1 MSEYKPNSR
10 LSKQEPKNEEIKKE
24 KVEKIVKGTVK
35 AKKKNKFLGMFMLGD
50 IIDIKD
56 YVLQDVLIPAI
67 KNTIEDV
74 VVNGVSM
81 MLTGETRKS
90 NKRSTA
96 SRISYR
102 SYYERE
108 EKDRDR
114 DRDRSRSRDRGY
126 SYDDVILESRAEAEE
141 VISRLDELI
150 DVYGMASVADLYDLV
165 GISGQ
170 YTDNKYGW
178 TDVRSATHVRVRDG
192 YLLKMPRAKPL

>member
-1 MSEYKPNSR
+1 MDEYKPNSR
-10 LSKQEPKNEEIKKE
+10 LSKNKDKNGEVKKA
-24 KVEKIVKGTVK
+24 KLEKIVTGTVK
-35 AKKKNKFLGMFMLGD
+35 SKKKNGFLGMFFSGD
-50 IIDIKD
+50 LMDIKD
-56 YVLQDVLIPAI
+56 YILQDVIIPAI
-67 KNTIEDV
+67 KNTIEDS
-74 VVNGVSM
+74 VSM
-81 MLTGETRKS
+81 MLNGGTRKNS
-90 NKRSTA
+90 RKPTS

-108 EKDRDR
+108 ENDRERYRKDH
-114 DRDRSRSRDRGY
+114 GY
-126 SYDDVILESRAEAEE
+126 SCNDVILESRTEAEE
-141 VISRLDELI
+141 VIARLDELI